1 MSASPLTGVF
11 PVLQTPWRDDECLD
25 QPTLQREVD
34 WVVGVGCHGVV
45 LGMVS
50 EVQRLASEERDALT
64 EVVCQAVAGRVP
76 VIASVGAEC
85 GHTARRH
92 ARRAEQAGAAAVMA
106 IPPVMT
112 ALSPADLI
120 SYYGEIFDAIEI
132 PVVVQDA
139 SGYLGAEIPVRTQAE
154 LLDRFG
160 DRAYFKPE
168 AAPIGPRL
176 TALLTAT
183 DHRARVFEGTGGI
196 ALVDSYRRGIVG
208 TMPAADLCWALLALW
223 NALVAGDGAQVD
235 AIHGPLASMVS
246 LQTSLDLFVACEK
259 YLLHKQGIFPTRAVR
274 GPGGVELDRFTT
286 AELDR
291 LFDLISR
298 AARS

>member
-1 MSASPLTGVF
+1 MSATALTGVF

-34 WVVGVGCHGVV
+34 WVLEVGCHGVT

-64 EVVCQAVAGRVP
+64 EAVCQAVAGRVP
-76 VIASVGAEC
+76 VIASVGAES

-92 ARRAEQAGAAAVMA
+92 ARRAEQAGAAVMA

-112 ALSPADLI
+112 ALSPTDLFR
-120 SYYGEIFDAIEI
+120 YYGDIFEAIDI

-139 SGYLGAEIPVRTQAE
+139 SGYLGAEIPISTQAE

-183 DHRARVFEGTGGI
+183 DQRARVFEGTGGI
-196 ALVDSYRRGIVG
+196 ALVDSYRRGVVG
-208 TMPAADLCWALLALW
+208 TMPAADMCWALLALW
-223 NALVAGDGAQVD
+223 NALVAGDDARVD
-235 AIHGPLASMVS
+235 AINGPLASMVS
-246 LQTSLDLFVACEK
+246 LQSSLDLFVACEK

-274 GPGGVELDRFTT
+274 GPGAVELDRFTT

-291 LFDLISR
+291 LFDLIGQAVHR
-298 AARS
+298 